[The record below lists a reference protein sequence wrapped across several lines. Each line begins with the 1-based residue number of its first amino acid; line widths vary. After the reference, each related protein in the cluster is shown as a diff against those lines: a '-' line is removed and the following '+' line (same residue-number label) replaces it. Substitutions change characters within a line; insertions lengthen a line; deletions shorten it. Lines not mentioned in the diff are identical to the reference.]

1 MVREQNTNLEHLYV
15 DTFTL
20 IHLGHGEASDVVLV
34 DDDLNV
40 PTMGEKQESL
50 ELLDNERPES
60 HDKEESSLD
69 PKPPSADSV
78 YILLKQ
84 ALHADDYALL
94 LDYTTK
100 MRRGAILAS
109 ALPWLRSLLLQH
121 PSGIV
126 SQESSLSALNSIY
139 QVIDHVDENVTISLL
154 IDESYTSDEEEEEPD
169 GALDGV
175 SDFDGIEDTSE

>member
-1 MVREQNTNLEHLYV
+1 MIKINKPEGPPIMSKKGSKKRAPTMDLNPPTLKDILE
-15 DTFTL
+15 
-20 IHLGHGEASDVVLV
+20 IGKSHGEASDVVLV

-100 MRRGAILAS
+100 MRSMTITVNVDYTTGVLGHCKV
-109 ALPWLRSLLLQH
+109 SLTAESIWCLKLLQ
-121 PSGIV
+121 
-126 SQESSLSALNSIY
+126 SLICII
-139 QVIDHVDENVTISLL
+139 Q
-154 IDESYTSDEEEEEPD
+154 
-169 GALDGV
+169 
-175 SDFDGIEDTSE
+175 